1 MHRKVTEYKLNA
13 FKLIKCKINVLVM
26 HIPIDVIKVS
36 RACNC
41 FLPLYAK
48 RNGLLRLVL
57 IYIIFMIALKFVD
70 IRV

>member
-1 MHRKVTEYKLNA
+1 MHEKVTKYKLNA
-13 FKLIKCKINVLVM
+13 LKLIKFKINVLVM

-36 RACNC
+36 RACNY